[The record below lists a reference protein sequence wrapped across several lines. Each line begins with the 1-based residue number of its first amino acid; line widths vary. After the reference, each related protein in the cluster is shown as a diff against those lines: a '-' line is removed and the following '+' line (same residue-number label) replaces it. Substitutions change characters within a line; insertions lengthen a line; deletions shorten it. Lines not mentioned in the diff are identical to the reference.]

1 MDQEAELINTNTRI
15 EKIKNFFV
23 NKKKNIISIIIIT
36 VLCLFGYFF
45 YKDYMKKEKIK
56 IAEKYSYLVSKFDQ
70 QNKEQ
75 FLEEF
80 KKIISAKDSTYSP
93 LALYYLIDNSLI
105 NSQKETNSLFDFII
119 ENIKLE
125 KEIKNLIIYKKALYN
140 SEFETENNL
149 LNILKPVLNSESV
162 WRPHALYLMGEYF
175 YSKGEKQKSK
185 DFFQKIIELKNI
197 DQNIL
202 IDAQKKIQRDFSE

>member
-15 EKIKNFFV
+15 EKIKNFFLK
-23 NKKKNIISIIIIT
+23 KKKNIISIIIIT

-202 IDAQKKIQRDFSE
+202 IDAQKRIQRDFSE

>member
-1 MDQEAELINTNTRI
+1 MDQETELINTNTRI
-15 EKIKNFFV
+15 EKIKKFFV
-23 NKKKNIISIIIIT
+23 NNRKSIISILIIL

-45 YKDYMKKEKIK
+45 YKDYVKKEKIK
-56 IAEKYSYLVSKFDQ
+56 IAEKYSYLISKLDQ

-75 FLEEF
+75 FLGEF

-93 LALYYLIDNSLI
+93 LALYYIIDNSLI
-105 NSQKETNSLFDFII
+105 NSPEEINNLFDFII

-140 SEFETENNL
+140 SEFETEVIL

-162 WRPHALYLMGEYF
+162 WRAHALYLMGEYF

-185 DFFQKIIELKNI
+185 DFFQKIIQLKNI

-202 IDAQKKIQRDFSE
+202 IDAQKRIQRDLSE